1 MSCNGCVRG
10 HIVFWPNS
18 RLGLCVSE
26 GGRLPRHT
34 RMKSQNQDVSSS
46 VLGSFKQSCGVS
58 HLTITQLWQG
68 EGPTSVAGCA
78 WLSNC
83 SETHGSASRGQLG
96 DWPLTF
102 HLFFLDLSSPAPPTL
117 LQTWITVINSLFHS
131 TWGWLCFLILPLYY
145 QYMGLHF

>member
-1 MSCNGCVRG
+1 MSCNRCVRG
-10 HIVFWPNS
+10 HIMFWPNS
-18 RLGLCVSE
+18 RLGLCVFE

-34 RMKSQNQDVSSS
+34 RMKSQNQDVSGS

-83 SETHGSASRGQLG
+83 SEDSNISTHGSASRGQLG

-102 HLFFLDLSSPAPPTL
+102 HLSFFDPVFPSTSHTPANWNSCNKL
-117 LQTWITVINSLFHS
+117 LI
-131 TWGWLCFLILPLYY
+131 P
-145 QYMGLHF
+145 